1 MNEPRS
7 ALDLINDGIDPLTHR
22 RQQIENNAPP
32 SYPPDYKP
40 SKEKIE
46 VLEKLAMDRQEIER
60 RMRLDMGL
68 SQVQKD
74 HYYNTYG
81 PEIQAK
87 KAEAEKKRQR
97 DLNADPVNVRAYTR
111 GELESFGVFDLI
123 RLCRKYRDYIPNF
136 EQIGP
141 DTAPQTMVGL
151 IVRGQEMAD
160 GAEPIQATPE
170 LPPMEPTIDTVSTQT
185 ASVPTR
191 AEHEASQAGSLPGG
205 DLNDLL
211 GLGNPNADLD
221 VSAGPSDSTAESSL
235 EIVAMEP
242 SSGLAND
249 SFRIETP
256 SSSSSAARV
265 IASIP
270 AIILL
275 RKPRRRWALLMS
287 SRRFRRWSP
296 PRRYRMAF
304 PA

>member
-7 ALDLINDGIDPLTHR
+7 ALELINDGIDPLTHR

-32 SYPPDYKP
+32 SYPPDYQP

-74 HYYNTYG
+74 HYFNTYG
-81 PEIQAK
+81 PEIQK
-87 KAEAEKKRQR
+87 RKLLAEKKRQR

-151 IVRGQEMAD
+151 IVRGQELSD

-185 ASVPTR
+185 ASIPTR
-191 AEHEASQAGSLPGG
+191 AEHEAAQAEALPGG

-221 VSAGPSDSTAESSL
+221 VPAGPST
-235 EIVAMEP
+235 
-242 SSGLAND
+242 
-249 SFRIETP
+249 
-256 SSSSSAARV
+256 
-265 IASIP
+265 
-270 AIILL
+270 
-275 RKPRRRWALLMS
+275 
-287 SRRFRRWSP
+287 
-296 PRRYRMAF
+296 
-304 PA
+304 